1 MIRSIIEGIVL
12 STTGIQMVHGEKAFL
27 NLVNDR
33 HNNADVIHIVDPI
46 KLKINET
53 TFMQEG
59 YPLTMLFLS
68 KSKLDDNP
76 TQIVGLTDPRRLK
89 MRAFLAGLR
98 DSNLIQK
105 PITNIEAL
113 ETYHMFDADY
123 SGWMLFITVKPMN
136 SGGVC

>member
-76 TQIVGLTDPRRLK
+76 TQLVGLTEPMRLK

-113 ETYHMFDADY
+113 EVYHMFDADY
-123 SGWMLFITVKPMN
+123 SGWMLFVTIKPKD

>member
-33 HNNADVIHIVDPI
+33 HNNADVIHLVDPI

-53 TFMQEG
+53 TFMHES
-59 YPLTMLFLS
+59 YVLTMLFLS

-76 TQIVGLTDPRRLK
+76 TQLAGLSEPMRIK
-89 MRAFLAGLR
+89 VRAFLAGLR

>member
-1 MIRSIIEGIVL
+1 
-12 STTGIQMVHGEKAFL
+12 
-27 NLVNDR
+27 
-33 HNNADVIHIVDPI
+33 
-46 KLKINET
+46 
-53 TFMQEG
+53 MQEG

-76 TQIVGLTDPRRLK
+76 TQLVGLTEPMRLK

-113 ETYHMFDADY
+113 EVYHMFDADY
-123 SGWMLFITVKPMN
+123 SGWMLFVTIKPKD